1 MLRQTDHLSPVLQAI
16 VALDAWNTLEVLQH
30 ARRFGRYPTASIL
43 RQAGITTRTHLAA
56 INSGLKN
63 MSVDRRR
70 HCDREVPLRAV
81 AQGFDRGRRDRP
93 QGT

>member
-1 MLRQTDHLSPVLQAI
+1 MS
-16 VALDAWNTLEVLQH
+16 NTLQVLQH
-30 ARRFGRYPTASIL
+30 ARRFGRYLPASIL
-43 RQAGITTRTHLAA
+43 RQTGITTRTHLTA
-56 INSGLKN
+56 INSGLKT
-63 MSVDRRR
+63 MPVDRRR